1 MPNTNEI
8 ITMSG
13 RSAEE
18 IKAEIRFNM
27 RNMVNSAVSIGLDLL
42 EMKEACRHG
51 EWLPFLK
58 EIGISSST
66 ARNYMNI
73 AEQVSA
79 DSKMAQLPYTKIL
92 ALLSAPPED
101 REELAEMAE
110 GMSAA
115 EIRRLTEERNKAAE
129 AANMETAR
137 ADQAERDAKAFNQ
150 ENANL
155 RNHVSVLQNELNK
168 EKQHVQDL
176 KKENTK
182 LLDEIDDMA
191 NNPAE
196 TKLLSAMMENE
207 QLKADL
213 LAAENNRVEVEVF
226 PADYEELKR
235 QQKELIEAAAE
246 AEARAAD
253 AEAALEEARSEN
265 ARNGISEYE
274 KLHLAMKNFLMQCE
288 LMACN
293 PAGLLG
299 ERDRALKDVERLQ
312 QWCEVMGEALKGV
325 IPVKAVVL

>member
-1 MPNTNEI
+1 
-8 ITMSG
+8 
-13 RSAEE
+13 
-18 IKAEIRFNM
+18 
-27 RNMVNSAVSIGLDLL
+27 
-42 EMKEACRHG
+42 
-51 EWLPFLK
+51 
-58 EIGISSST
+58 
-66 ARNYMNI
+66 MNI

-168 EKQHVQDL
+168 EKQHVDDIRAR
-176 KKENTK
+176 
-182 LLDEIDDMA
+182 LLE
-191 NNPAE
+191 
-196 TKLLSAMMENE
+196 
-207 QLKADL
+207 
-213 LAAENNRVEVEVF
+213 AENNRVEVEVF